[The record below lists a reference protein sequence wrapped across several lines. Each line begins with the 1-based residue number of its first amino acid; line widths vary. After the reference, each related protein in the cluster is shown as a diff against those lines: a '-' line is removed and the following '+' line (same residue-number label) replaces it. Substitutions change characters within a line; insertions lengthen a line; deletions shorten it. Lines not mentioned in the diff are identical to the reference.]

1 MSLFDKD
8 IIEKDLEYLPNPRE
22 NVKFQIQRIAI
33 RINESLKATRCMAAY
48 FNTMRRAEDVKYV
61 LRELLKA
68 LFYCNYRR
76 AKELGFLGDYGLIKN
91 FEVYINDNIN
101 TNTYIIVKYTFHD
114 KIIPETVIVSVD

>member
-8 IIEKDLEYLPNPRE
+8 IIEKDLGYLPNPRE
-22 NVKFQIQRIAI
+22 NVKFQIQRIAT

-61 LRELLKA
+61 LGELLEA
-68 LFYCNYRR
+68 LFYCNDRR
-76 AKELGFLGDYGLIKN
+76 MKELGFLGNYELIKN
-91 FEVYINDNIN
+91 FEVYTHDDFN

-114 KIIPETVIVSVD
+114 KITPEMVIVSVD